1 MAWGLHEIRRKKA
14 TYMAL
19 KKNYRVGKQ
28 VKSDYIYLGSP
39 DIAARILAD
48 MQMKH
53 LISEKE
59 VSYSGELILG
69 KIARS
74 IRLKEVLDQY
84 LDDKRASTV
93 MQNLIILRTL
103 FPESK
108 RRLAERLTRKSV
120 LKNTTD
126 LRYVEEIYRFMDR
139 IYAHL
144 GDVLYGAVQN
154 AVRHYD
160 LDLTY
165 MIIDGTGIKI
175 WKDEETGLVR
185 FGHTKKNDR
194 GGLPQVNLVLAVNGQ
209 HVPLFANTYPGNMS
223 DTDTFADFLRLTQTR
238 YRQLA
243 GKVKKTFM
251 VFDQGNVSEANIGH
265 LCELEGQYGVH
276 FVTLLRT
283 TSLPKFIKKV
293 DRPSLPLIYTSGG
306 DDTNNVY
313 GEFVEEDVYGRSE
326 RVLVCYNPDI
336 AKNKSKALGWKVELI
351 TRMAADG
358 GGLEDINA
366 LVVKY
371 HLKRAIKAERTG
383 ENEKV
388 ELKINQDE
396 LNKRKARYGFFGV
409 FTRCKNL
416 TAEELIK
423 IYKSRNI
430 VEEGFR
436 ALKSDLEIAPVHH
449 SKDERIETHT
459 VLVVSGYLLL
469 SLLRAVLMSKGGV
482 RTDDGP
488 ISFPWLRDTIRSGR
502 AVEGL
507 YVHESLKHR
516 LRIWRPTKQQPVLE
530 KIFKVLN
537 LKVPTFDVKEII
549 PTVLEVP

>member
-1 MAWGLHEIRRKKA
+1 MAWALHEIRRKKA

-39 DIAARILAD
+39 DVAARILAD

-53 LISEKE
+53 LIGERE

-74 IRLKEVLDQY
+74 IRLEDVLEQY

-93 MQNLIILRTL
+93 MQNLIILRSL

-108 RRLAERLTRKSV
+108 RRLAERLTKGSV
-120 LKNTTD
+120 LKDTTD

-139 IYAHL
+139 IYARL
-144 GDVLYGAVQN
+144 GDVLYDAVQN

-223 DTDTFADFLRLTQTR
+223 DTETFADFLSLTRTR
-238 YRQLA
+238 YRQLL

-251 VFDQGNVSEANIGH
+251 VFDQGNVSEGNIGH
-265 LCELEGQYGVH
+265 LCELEEQHGVH
-276 FVTLLRT
+276 FVTLVRT
-283 TSLPKFIKKV
+283 TSLPTFIKKV
-293 DRPSLPLIYTSGG
+293 DRSSLPLIYGSGEDG
-306 DDTNNVY
+306 TNNVH
-313 GEFVEEDVYGRSE
+313 GAFVEEEVYGRSE

-336 AKNKSKALGWKVELI
+336 AKNKSKALEWKVEQI
-351 TRMAADG
+351 KQVAADG
-358 GGLEDINA
+358 GALEDINA
-366 LVVKY
+366 LIVKY
-371 HLKRAIKAERTG
+371 HLKRAIKAERTREDG
-383 ENEKV
+383 PV
-388 ELKINQDE
+388 ELRINQKE
-396 LNKRKARYGFFGV
+396 LDKRKERYGFFGV
-409 FTRCKNL
+409 FTRCREL
-416 TAEELIK
+416 TAEELIR

-430 VEEGFR
+430 VEEGIR

-469 SLLRAVLMSKGGV
+469 SLLRAVLMSKGGI

-488 ISFPWLRDTIRSGR
+488 ISFPWLKNTIRSGH

-507 YVHESLKHR
+507 YVHESLKHK
-516 LRIWRPTKQQPVLE
+516 LRIWRPTRQQPELE
-530 KIFKVLN
+530 GIFKVLN